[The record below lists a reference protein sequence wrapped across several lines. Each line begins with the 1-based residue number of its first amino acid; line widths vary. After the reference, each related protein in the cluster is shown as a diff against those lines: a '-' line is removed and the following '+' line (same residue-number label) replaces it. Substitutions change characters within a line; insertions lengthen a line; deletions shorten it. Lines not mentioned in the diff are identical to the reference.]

1 MTDERFADAMA
12 FFAITYGAEYS
23 QKQQTMWRVQIER
36 HDITDDEFDAA
47 LDKFLMTKESNFMP
61 RTPGAVLHYVVEARE
76 HAQIEGVP
84 TVADALW
91 EVRETLNRYQGQPK
105 YSHPIIAKAVAT
117 IGYYRLCEMTSEDIS
132 REFRVTYGEL
142 RKHVLDKPIEE
153 RPMVEGRRSGMG
165 SIGDS
170 LRSLPGLLGG
180 CK

>member
-1 MTDERFADAMA
+1 MTADTLATA
-12 FFAITYGAEYS
+12 FEMFGEEYGVTLTPAKAELWL
-23 QKQQTMWRVQIER
+23 MVFE
-36 HDITDDEFDAA
+36 DATDDEFRHALKAFLQTADAKWMPKA
-47 LDKFLMTKESNFMP
+47 GQVYAFITKN
-61 RTPGAVLHYVVEARE
+61 RQQ
-76 HAQIEGVP
+76 AQIEGIP
-84 TVADALW
+84 TVADALL
-91 EVRETLNRYQGQPK
+91 EVRGTLNRYEGQPI

-142 RKHVLDKPIEE
+142 RKHILDKPIEE
-153 RPMVEGRRSGMG
+153 WPMVEGRRSGMG